1 MKEYD
6 YSAPGAYFITIC
18 AKDRYCLF
26 GDIIDGKMA
35 LNKAGR
41 VIYDCLIK
49 TIDHYNDVSIDEFVI
64 MPNHIHIIIVI
75 NVQNTQRRGLIC
87 KGLINQAP
95 TKNNNWIMM
104 KNKRQSLGMIVRYF
118 KARSSK
124 LIHDSGINY
133 FRWQRNYYEHVIRNN
148 GELHAIKKYIRD
160 NPLNWLLDNENPAN
174 INP

>member
-1 MKEYD
+1 
-6 YSAPGAYFITIC
+6 
-18 AKDRYCLF
+18 
-26 GDIIDGKMA
+26 
-35 LNKAGR
+35 
-41 VIYDCLIK
+41 
-49 TIDHYNDVSIDEFVI
+49 
-64 MPNHIHIIIVI
+64 
-75 NVQNTQRRGLIC
+75 
-87 KGLINQAP
+87 
-95 TKNNNWIMM
+95 M